1 MIKVDLIT
9 GFLGSGK
16 TTFIKEYVGYLIKKG
31 MRVGIIEN
39 DYGAINVD
47 MMLLEEA
54 FGDKVDLEMVA
65 GGCDADCHRRR
76 FKTKLIA
83 LGMQGFDRVI
93 VEPSGIFDV
102 DEFFDV
108 VNEPPLE
115 QWYEIGNVMAIV
127 DSKLEPNLSK
137 ESDYMLC
144 SQISNAG
151 RIVFSKSQLAS
162 EEDIAATKEH
172 LSAALQRF
180 HATRE
185 LKETDFFVKD
195 WNTLT
200 DEDHEELLSSG
211 YTVEGHVKLNLE
223 DENGYQS
230 LFFMN
235 LELSKD
241 QLVEAVREIYDD
253 PACGKVFRV
262 KGFVKEDT
270 WFEINATRH
279 EFRATPMSI
288 GQHVIIVIGEEM
300 DEAAIG
306 SHLGQTS

>member
-1 MIKVDLIT
+1 MIQVDLIT

-16 TTFIKEYVGYLIKKG
+16 TTFIKKYVGHLVDRGQRI
-31 MRVGIIEN
+31 GIIEN

-47 MMLLEEA
+47 MMLLQEEL
-54 FGDKVDLEMVA
+54 GDRVDLEMVA
-65 GGCDADCHRRR
+65 GGCDNDCHRRR

-93 VEPSGIFDV
+93 VEPSGIYDV

-108 VNEPPLE
+108 VNEPPLD
-115 QWYEIGNVMAIV
+115 QWYEIGNVIAIV
-127 DSKLEPNLSK
+127 DSQLEPELSK

-151 RIVFSKSQLAS
+151 RIVFSKSQLA
-162 EEDIAATKEH
+162 EEGDIAATKEH

-185 LKETDFFVKD
+185 LRESDFFVKD
-195 WNTLT
+195 WNALA
-200 DEDHEELLSSG
+200 DADYDALLQAG

-223 DENGYQS
+223 DDNGYQS

-235 LELSKD
+235 LDISKD
-241 QLVEAVREIYDD
+241 DLVEAVHEIFADA
-253 PACGKVFRV
+253 ACGKVFRV
-262 KGFVKEDT
+262 KGFVQDDV
-270 WFEINATRH
+270 WYEINATRH
-279 EFRATPMSI
+279 EFRAKPMSI

-306 SHLGQTS
+306 GHLKKE